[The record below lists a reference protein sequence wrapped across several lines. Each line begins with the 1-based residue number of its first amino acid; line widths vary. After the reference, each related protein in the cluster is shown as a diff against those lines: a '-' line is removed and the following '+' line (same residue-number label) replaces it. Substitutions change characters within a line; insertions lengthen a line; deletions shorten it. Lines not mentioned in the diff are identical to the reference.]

1 MKMNVKKMFLSFIIL
16 FGVFGL
22 TACGNDTRKEFTKAV
37 YSTNNKDFN
46 AAKFNMSIKEFD
58 MNTSDVAGSAYLN
71 IIGNQIKDIKIN
83 GSYVLDEKEE
93 AYEMEMNFNFLGQKV
108 PIQLVGQ
115 KEKAYLSTSFVSSLL
130 EIAKGFQVPL
140 DISATDLKKLDG
152 KYMDIEETSESL
164 TDETTKDSTNPF
176 KSINPTSE
184 NSSKMLTE
192 LQKTIESFDK
202 DSFKKDGDKIS
213 HTFTKK
219 EMLEL
224 MEVMKKVAKEE
235 KDTDGEKEM
244 TDMIS
249 TLKDSYEKLDVKTT
263 VNTKTSAIDCE
274 IAMTA
279 NLDSSDSEEEA
290 FSITLAF
297 SVEPQKS
304 TKKINLPNKN
314 DILSQDQVDEILSGI
329 TNSQTTSEDIS
340 DEDINEQVDEMITQ
354 IEENPEMITEEVAK
368 SIRSSGESYLSEDQM
383 KRLNAALDKA
393 LASNAL

>member
-71 IIGNQIKDIKIN
+71 IIGNQIKDIKID

-130 EIAKGFQVPL
+130 EIAKGFQLPL

>member
-71 IIGNQIKDIKIN
+71 IIGNQIKDIKID

-115 KEKAYLSTSFVSSLL
+115 KEKAYLSTGFVSSLL

-164 TDETTKDSTNPF
+164 TDETAKDSTNPF

-184 NSSKMLTE
+184 NSSKMFTE

-202 DSFKKDGDKIS
+202 DSFKKDGDKIT

-219 EMLEL
+219 EILEL

-274 IAMTA
+274 MAMTA

-314 DILSQDQVDEILSGI
+314 DILSQDQIDEILSGI

-383 KRLNAALDKA
+383 KRLNDALDKA